1 MATPIRNS
9 YFLTGA
15 TGALGREVLA
25 RLLAEDPRGEFT
37 LLVRAVPGGEGGDPV
52 AGAAARL
59 EELTQ
64 YLEAFFGR
72 LPVTRLCALPGDV
85 ERPRLGLSRDDHSR
99 LAQRVTHIVHCAAG
113 TKFSLPLAA
122 ARRINVGGTREVLAL
137 ARHCARLVRL
147 SHVST
152 AYVAGDRE
160 GQIREDEL
168 DRGQGFNNSYERSKF
183 EAEILVRSYMESLPI
198 TVFRP
203 SIIVG
208 DSRDGHLADF
218 ATVYRPLRAIALG
231 RAGAL
236 PGDPDTLLDLVPVD
250 YVAEGIVRAT
260 CRPAPRCAT
269 YHLTAGRDRAIPV
282 RRLIAA
288 ATARLRPGGDDVPR
302 SAGPAEP
309 RAAVL
314 SLRPF
319 AGYLSRGKEFDDSRL
334 RSDLGA
340 EMRSCPHPD
349 AYLPALFEYYRT
361 TDWGAR
367 RPWSEAPFLQEG
379 AR

>member
-25 RLLAEDPRGEFT
+25 RLLAEDPRAEFT
-37 LLVRAVPGGEGGDPV
+37 LLVRGVPGGEGGDPA

-59 EELTQ
+59 EELVG
-64 YLEAFFGR
+64 YLEAYFVG
-72 LPVTRLCALPGDV
+72 LPVARLCALPGDV
-85 ERPRLGLSRDDHSR
+85 ERPRLGLSGDDHSR
-99 LAQRVTHIVHCAAG
+99 LAQRITHIVHCAAG
-113 TKFSLPLAA
+113 TKFNLPLAA
-122 ARRINVGGTREVLAL
+122 ARRTNVGGTREVLAF
-137 ARHCARLVRL
+137 ARHCARLVGL

-160 GQIREDEL
+160 GRIHEDEL

-183 EAEILVRSYMESLPI
+183 EAEVLVRSYLGSLPI

-260 CRPAPRCAT
+260 CHPARRGAT
-269 YHLTAGRDRAIPV
+269 YHLTAGRDRAITV

-288 ATARLRPGGDDVPR
+288 ATAHLQPGAHGAPRPD
-302 SAGPAEP
+302 APAELP
-309 RAAVL
+309 ATVL

-334 RSDLGA
+334 RADLGA
-340 EMRSCPHPD
+340 GLPSCPHPD

-361 TDWGAR
+361 TNWGAR
-367 RPWSEAPFLQEG
+367 RPWSDAPLLQEG